1 MFDIDYIE
9 LRRGVGIF
17 KKHLNS
23 YYTFKLESGEK
34 MIFEQINKSIIKDF
48 ELKTDKYIDRV
59 FNITFSEVFDNF
71 ESDEFKVYKLEKLE
85 LLSE

>member
-1 MFDIDYIE
+1 MFDVDYIE
-9 LRRGVGIF
+9 LRREVGVF
-17 KKHLNS
+17 KKHLNN

-59 FNITFSEVFDNF
+59 FNITFSEIFDDF